1 MKFITEE
8 DLRDL
13 YRKQPFTDYDLQEG
27 ERLTPGARQFL
38 VDRGINMY
46 DKENPCKPVTVTAS
60 GDGTVTF
67 NEVAAGK
74 PLECKNNRKLCA
86 QMKSLKSLFLLT
98 AQELLSRDVCLSQQV
113 TGLYRQ
119 FASLGAASEGKCETA
134 DLCCR
139 PCSGINGDNFSQCL
153 GDCFEIT
160 EFHMQMPKGKEMLM
174 LDRLRSELELFDIEL
189 DSLIAN
195 EELQKNVSGKLNQ
208 IINTLS
214 QMICTEMGG
223 NECQRKI

>member
-46 DKENPCKPVTVTAS
+46 DKENPRKPVTVTAS
-60 GDGTVTF
+60 SNGTTTAGD
-67 NEVAAGK
+67 AAPEK
-74 PLECKNNRKLCA
+74 PLASKANRKLCA

-98 AQELLSRDVCLSQQV
+98 AQELLNLDVCLSQQV

-119 FASLGAASEGKCETA
+119 FASLGTASEGKCEAA

-139 PCSGINGDNFSQCL
+139 PCSGINGDNFSQCI

-160 EFHMQMPKGKEMLM
+160 EFHMQMPKGKEMLL
-174 LDRLRSELELFDIEL
+174 LDRLRSELESFDIEL
-189 DSLIAN
+189 EDLIAD